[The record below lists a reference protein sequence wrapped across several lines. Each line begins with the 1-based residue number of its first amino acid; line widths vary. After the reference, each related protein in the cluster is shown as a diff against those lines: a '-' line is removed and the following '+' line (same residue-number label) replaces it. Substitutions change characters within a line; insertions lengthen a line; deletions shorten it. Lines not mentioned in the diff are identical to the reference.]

1 MALTNKQK
9 RTIIKTAK
17 DNGYNGDYTSLF
29 NQAESEGVFNN
40 TAPAIPVP
48 QLTKED
54 INFAEADDYKF
65 NPKSLLV
72 DRTPHR
78 FNDNDNFI
86 TSSHSVKP
94 NNKSILRFLNDPDY
108 TPTAEPNMGEHGGF
122 HPNVARVDNTR
133 VTKVNPNLK
142 ISETPDQT
150 LLQKAT
156 NPIRKNLAEN
166 LYPRSYANPAKRLWE
181 AGIKGKKQSM
191 YDSRYNESS
200 GLNSTDESSKLRSE
214 DPDMKER
221 IDLLQMVMGQ
231 PQKNNLIQKSK
242 YKPTKGKD
250 GDMQYY
256 TSPETDKFMRKIIEQ
271 YGWGKAG
278 EYKTLF
284 GGGVLGEFKVSSGED
299 ERGEY
304 ISYYD
309 KWDLNPLDHIYS
321 NKKLN
326 NLVDKTSK
334 AVGITSPEIYNR
346 IYKDEI
352 EVKSPV
358 LGSNRISIE
367 PPREDGGI
375 KKYHEGG
382 PNEGPHPDHHEGE
395 SEDTR
400 MQREQNERNID
411 AERRTLEA
419 DEESTGYS
427 VDRLSTDIKYGPS
440 QINNNIQMQTYLDI
454 NTDGDFGPNSKKTMF
469 NWSNKNLNSLPVY
482 NPEFK
487 TMDIKCKGRDCSQQT
502 TNVLQLVY
510 PHLDRDQLEPDDS
523 WYRRDKILQ
532 NGGRDIWSQDTKEL
546 SRNKL
551 VGIPPMEVWNTFQIG
566 DIVSMD
572 SSEDSSFPAGPQG
585 QANDGSEHT
594 GFIIGR
600 HHETGIPL
608 VMHGYRGSMEVD
620 PINELKLGN
629 MREGSNATYLISG
642 ITRPS
647 AMGDGETNNY
657 TFDKLNLFLEKPDF
671 ATHNYFSFDED
682 YLEGMND
689 DEREMADQFSN
700 FFNGSTRRN
709 IEQNQNEQGEWEDT
723 WTNEVLTPNDSS
735 TDLAD
740 ISAQSLKY
748 GENAFNR
755 SHPIQK
761 ISNITGYS
769 RDEVSKAAM
778 MTWGFYQNET
788 GDANS
793 IRQGKAMEWVKD
805 NMSSKNAAKLKAL
818 KKGDVTWNPSILG
831 GIFNFD
837 INEEDYM
844 YSAQQEASRGI
855 LRIKYNMQTTNLDG
869 DLTRVGAW
877 VDSYGI
883 YSSDDL
889 TAEDNS
895 ENTLISGTPGTVGV
909 QNSFAMGT
917 MLTLSY
923 YENIRRKPGYDPETE
938 TYKGV
943 PIDYVVATM
952 HKGLNLNS
960 QAGDGN
966 TILQNL
972 QKGDRSYSNVTINA
986 ANQLSYTT
994 SELDTKMLEEHRL
1007 IEAVLDSKVIS
1018 KDNKPFKSS
1027 IDFTHNK

>member
-40 TAPAIPVP
+40 TAPGIPVP

-86 TSSHSVKP
+86 TSDHSVKP

-108 TPTAEPNMGEHGGF
+108 TPTAEPNMGEDGGF

-150 LLQKAT
+150 LLQKVT

-166 LYPRSYANPAKRLWE
+166 IYPESYTNPAKRLWE
-181 AGIKGKKQSM
+181 AGIKGEKHFM
-191 YDSRYNESS
+191 YNTYYDGST
-200 GLNSTDESSKLRSE
+200 GLTTTSEYGNLRSE
-214 DPDMKER
+214 EPSMLER

-250 GDMQYY
+250 GDIQYY
-256 TSPETDKFMRKIIEQ
+256 TSPETDKYMRRLIERK
-271 YGWGKAG
+271 GWDRLNELEDVVGGWASW
-278 EYKTLF
+278 
-284 GGGVLGEFKVSSGED
+284 GGGVLGEFTIDRGED

-309 KWDLNPLDHIYS
+309 KWDLNPLDHLYS
-321 NKKLN
+321 NKKIN
-326 NLVDKTSK
+326 KLVDKASK
-334 AVGITSPEIYNR
+334 SVGITSPEIYNR

-352 EVKSPV
+352 EVK
-358 LGSNRISIE
+358 
-367 PPREDGGI
+367 REDGGI

-382 PNEGPHPDHHEGE
+382 PNEGPHPGHH
-395 SEDTR
+395 
-400 MQREQNERNID
+400 
-411 AERRTLEA
+411 A
-419 DEESTGYS
+419 DIE
-427 VDRLSTDIKYGPS
+427 YGPS

-454 NTDGDFGPNSKKTMF
+454 NTDGNFGPNSKKTMF

-487 TMDIKCKGRDCSQQT
+487 TMDIKCKGQDCSQQT

-510 PHLDRDQLEPDDS
+510 PQLNRDQLEPDHS

-532 NGGRDIWSQDTKEL
+532 NGGRDIWSQDTKGI

-551 VGIPPMEVWNTFQIG
+551 VGIPPMEVWNTFQVG

-572 SSEDSSFPAGPQG
+572 SGNDDDFPTGPQG
-585 QANDGSEHT
+585 QAHDGSEHT

-608 VMHGYRGSMEVD
+608 VMHGYMGSMEVD

-689 DEREMADQFSN
+689 DEREMANQFTN
-700 FFNGSTRRN
+700 FFNGSTRRI
-709 IEQNQNEQGEWEDT
+709 IEQNQNSQGEWENT
-723 WTNEVLTPNDSS
+723 WTNEVLTPSDSS
-735 TDLAD
+735 VDLAYR
-740 ISAQSLKY
+740 SATSLKS
-748 GENAFNR
+748 GESLFN
-755 SHPIQK
+755 SSFPIQK

-788 GDANS
+788 GDVDG

-805 NMSSKNAAKLKAL
+805 NMSPTNAARLKAL
-818 KKGDVTWNPSILG
+818 KKGDITWNPSILG
-831 GIFNFD
+831 GILNFD
-837 INEEDYM
+837 INEENYM
-844 YSAQQEASRGI
+844 YDAQQEASRGI
-855 LRIKYNMQTTNLDG
+855 LRIKYNMQTTDG
-869 DLTRVGAW
+869 EGNLTRVGAW
-877 VDSYGI
+877 VDAYGI
-883 YSSDDL
+883 NSSYDL
-889 TAEDNS
+889 IAEDAS
-895 ENTLISGTPGTVGV
+895 ENTLVFGTPGTEGV

-972 QKGDRSYSNVTINA
+972 QKGDRSYSNFTINA

-994 SELDTKMLEEHRL
+994 SELDVEMLKERKL
-1007 IEAVLDSKVIS
+1007 YEAVLDSKVIS
-1018 KDNKPFKSS
+1018 KDNKPFNSS
-1027 IDFTHNK
+1027 IQFMNKARNADGSIPKPLTLRHTGVYPNKT